1 MIAFKG
7 RLSFCQYLP
16 AKPTKYGIKVW
27 MAADSQNGYVNN
39 FSVYLGKKG
48 NVPRANV
55 LGYDVVMKMASP
67 FLKKH
72 RHISFDNYFF
82 YEREADGRS
91 ASSKHLCLQHSL
103 IQSKRLAAMCKE
115 ETAAGGKS
123 MRSARQNNFY
133 QVARQKRHFVLVHK
147 CFA

>member
-7 RLSFCQYLP
+7 RLSFRQYMP

-39 FSVYLGKKG
+39 FSVYLGKE
-48 NVPRANV
+48 ANV
-55 LGYDVVMKMASP
+55 LRANGLGYNVVMKMASP

-72 RHISFDNYFF
+72 RNIFFDNFF
-82 YEREADGRS
+82 YQHKAYGRS
-91 ASSKHLCLQHSL
+91 ASPRYLCLRHSS
-103 IQSKRLAAMCKE
+103 IKSQRLAAMCIE
-115 ETAAGGKS
+115 QTAAGRKS
-123 MRSARQNNFY
+123 LRSARQINFY
-133 QVARQKRHFVLVHK
+133 QMARQKRHFVLVHK